1 MNLFFEDL
9 VVIHVETE
17 LNQLVLVMMVQLS
30 QENLP
35 VLMVPDQ
42 PVPMVWLLDAL
53 MDLSPSWQDSS
64 HALMVCQGVLMVAK
78 CHVLMELNY
87 QKFWPTLWAEFE
99 NINEY
104 EMYMIAQL
112 VHMHTYFAHL
122 LKE

>member
-1 MNLFFEDL
+1 MIFFEDL

-53 MDLSPSWQDSS
+53 MDLSPS
-64 HALMVCQGVLMVAK
+64 
-78 CHVLMELNY
+78 
-87 QKFWPTLWAEFE
+87 
-99 NINEY
+99 
-104 EMYMIAQL
+104 
-112 VHMHTYFAHL
+112 
-122 LKE
+122 